1 MIETQTKKQVI
12 PGVFDYVFKE
22 LVTDESCRKWL
33 AEIISD
39 VTGLD
44 YEILVKNIVIKD
56 PKLRVGNKNEKKNVS
71 DILIEVDKNYISE
84 CNIAAQ
90 IPFCDSL
97 CCGKYVGEEELS

>member
-44 YEILVKNIVIKD
+44 YEILVKNSK
-56 PKLRVGNKNEKKNVS
+56 
-71 DILIEVDKNYISE
+71 
-84 CNIAAQ
+84 
-90 IPFCDSL
+90 
-97 CCGKYVGEEELS
+97 